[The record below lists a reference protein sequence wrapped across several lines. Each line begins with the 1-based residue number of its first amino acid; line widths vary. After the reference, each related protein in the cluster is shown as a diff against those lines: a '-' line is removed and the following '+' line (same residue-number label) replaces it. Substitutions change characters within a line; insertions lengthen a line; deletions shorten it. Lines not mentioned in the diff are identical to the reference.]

1 MTYILAREEGIRQVN
16 GKRWLECSVRL
27 EPRPGN
33 EGHLETAE
41 LECDHFHFS
50 LSFFLSF
57 PSITP
62 SLFFSLPLS
71 FPSKLVG

>member
-1 MTYILAREEGIRQVN
+1 MTYILAREEGIRQVS
-16 GKRWLECSVRL
+16 GERWLECSVRL

-50 LSFFLSF
+50 LFLPIF
-57 PSITP
+57 PFHP
-62 SLFFSLPLS
+62 SLPPFSPSLCPFLPS
-71 FPSKLVG
+71 